1 MKKITNKQ
9 INNMHPQAKQIV
21 ADKAA
26 IEKFMQD
33 AKKLTQE
40 QTARYDR
47 GMQRPTCYPFQ
58 TGLID

>member
-1 MKKITNKQ
+1 
-9 INNMHPQAKQIV
+9 MHPQAKQIV